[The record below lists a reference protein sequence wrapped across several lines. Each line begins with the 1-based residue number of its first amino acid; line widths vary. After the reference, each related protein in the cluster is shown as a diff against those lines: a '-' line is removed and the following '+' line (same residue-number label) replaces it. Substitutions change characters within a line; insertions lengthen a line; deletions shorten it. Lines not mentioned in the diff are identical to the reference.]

1 MKKYLSILAIILM
14 CAFLFVSCD
23 DFDLGALGGILGDLT
38 GELLSGDEE
47 TPDYSNPGG
56 ATAAELEGTWTGS
69 STSFDADFNLID
81 SVVTVTIGE
90 GKFSR
95 IEKDMNG
102 DVLISK
108 EGDLITDKIG
118 EGLIG
123 MSLPTVTDPD
133 KPTVGYISLKE
144 SDVDGADYL
153 MMDIFDEQYIGDPEA
168 KYTEIKVDGSDL
180 VSSSEHVLF
189 GELSSSIRRY
199 SDELLSNSDFV
210 LSQYNSD
217 KTEDG
222 KVTLQIREHS
232 IRVHVEDRDEAE
244 GELLRL
250 KYTEYECV
258 SDSVSYWFRY
268 TKETDTLE
276 LYYGGEPL
284 KLTRGK

>member
-69 STSFDADFNLID
+69 STSFNDKLELVD
-81 SVVTVTIGE
+81 SAVTVTIGE

-153 MMDIFDEQYIGDPEA
+153 MIDIFDEQYIGDPEA

-180 VSSSEHVLF
+180 VSSSEHVLL

-250 KYTEYECV
+250 KYTETECL
-258 SDSVSYWFRY
+258 SNTVSYWFRY